1 MKAKE
6 MTISLRRILRALPR
20 SGVRSWKRNLLILIL
35 LLAGAGLML
44 RQMNFSGDISRMLP
58 RDSESLE
65 LYQAFSRSAMFNTTL
80 LLFSVKEDGEDT
92 TTPGVSEEVA
102 AGKRKL
108 MDEYTERIARRLT
121 GHPLVLRVEHRFLP
135 DDPPGKIRDLTRWI
149 PQYRAA
155 AVLPEER
162 DRSSGK
168 GKGKGGEG
176 GEEETVPGGSAEA
189 LVHQLYRRLLVFSPG
204 QTEEMLRSDPAG
216 WNMRL
221 LLPLEKFRKLSGI
234 KLRPG
239 STGLV
244 SEDGRHQMLLLETGV
259 SATDSAGS
267 RKWMNELEKE
277 LADCPEELE
286 WGVIAGQ
293 RRAMENE
300 EVLKRD
306 VRTVGIASLVIFT
319 LLTVLCYRCDLRS
332 LLIPLIPLTASFLV
346 LGAMPLLFRDC
357 LFFVAGMGGVVVG
370 LAVDYGIHIYSA
382 MTETHPLR
390 RLFRICAPLFTGA
403 LTSFAVFAVFLFSS
417 TDGLRQLGFF
427 AGCSLLLSMILML
440 LFLPPLLLGPGGRE
454 KKRKEKNL
462 QYHGLRRI
470 PPPDFPF
477 RRPKTVLCIWGAL
490 LIPAAALLP
499 ELRFNT
505 DVSQFDVASPELL
518 KLEKQ
523 YQTLFQK
530 EDIRPAFGLFRGKSK
545 REVLEKLPAVPA
557 QDTLQNA
564 DEDSPSSAPSENS
577 FIEFFSPA
585 ELYPPESIREKNLL
599 SWKNF
604 YNSGAFD
611 RWRGQTEKLAEE
623 AGFHPGFLDP
633 FFDSLREGILHPPQE
648 PPELFQPL
656 LERMVVKGTD
666 GLWTAAILL
675 DEKEALPAKKQLGAE
690 LVMSKQHFL
699 EILSRDVSQ
708 EVFFPALAG
717 VLSVVFIT
725 WIFFRNAGE
734 TLKALLVVF
743 FTLCF
748 TAAFFAAAGIA
759 VNLSVLIAGIILS
772 GLAVDY
778 GIFMVNSLKR
788 GGKDSAGVFHALY
801 LSAATSAAGGL
812 TVVFTT
818 HPMLRDAGITLLCGI
833 FFACLTAVFLL
844 PALHALKKRK
854 ALPSSPPAQAPPL
867 SAQSSPSQSPPETKV
882 GDASLEENGRTH
894 ELDHEFGN
902 ENAETQNASAAHG
915 TIPAK
920 QASRRGALPLLL
932 LLLLLASGT
941 GSGCTTENFEC
952 NTLPILPSG
961 DFPSGADFPEQK
973 GKWLLESSVLLEY
986 GFRKIT
992 ALCLLSIDFE
1002 RGILESAAVTPSGI
1016 TLYDIAGNRDAIPGR
1031 WEMMPGQPW
1040 SEDPRRTASAILSD
1054 LAAIY
1059 CHDRFESLREGK
1071 RTERTLTLLSEEG
1084 TEYVFAGSPMRILRK
1099 KSAPGTENPWQVRYD
1114 RYIVSDH
1121 GLFPENPVLERPRA
1135 GYRISVKTHRIHR
1148 NGT

>member
-6 MTISLRRILRALPR
+6 MTISLRRILRALLR
-20 SGVRSWKRNLLILIL
+20 SGFRSRKRNLLILIL
-35 LLAGAGLML
+35 LLAGAALML

-58 RDSESLE
+58 RDSESLQ

-92 TTPGVSEEVA
+92 TPGASEEVA

-108 MDEYTERIARRLT
+108 MDEYTERIARRLAE
-121 GHPLVLRVEHRFLP
+121 HPLVLRVEHRFLP

-155 AVLPEER
+155 LLPEER
-162 DRSSGK
+162 DRSGK
-168 GKGKGGEG
+168 EKEKSGEG
-176 GEEETVPGGSAEA
+176 GEEEAVPGGSAEA
-189 LVHQLYRRLLVFSPG
+189 LVRQVYRRLLVFSPG

-440 LFLPPLLLGPGGRE
+440 LFLPPLLLGPGGTE
-454 KKRKEKNL
+454 KKGKEKQHL

-470 PPPDFPF
+470 SPPGFPF
-477 RRPKTVLCIWGAL
+477 RHPKTVLCIWGAL

-518 KLEKQ
+518 ELEEQ

-530 EDIRPAFGLFRGKSK
+530 EGVRPAFGLFRGKSK

-557 QDTLQNA
+557 
-564 DEDSPSSAPSENS
+564 
-577 FIEFFSPA
+577 
-585 ELYPPESIREKNLL
+585 
-599 SWKNF
+599 
-604 YNSGAFD
+604 
-611 RWRGQTEKLAEE
+611 
-623 AGFHPGFLDP
+623 
-633 FFDSLREGILHPPQE
+633 
-648 PPELFQPL
+648 
-656 LERMVVKGTD
+656 
-666 GLWTAAILL
+666 
-675 DEKEALPAKKQLGAE
+675 
-690 LVMSKQHFL
+690 
-699 EILSRDVSQ
+699 
-708 EVFFPALAG
+708 
-717 VLSVVFIT
+717 
-725 WIFFRNAGE
+725 
-734 TLKALLVVF
+734 
-743 FTLCF
+743 
-748 TAAFFAAAGIA
+748 
-759 VNLSVLIAGIILS
+759 
-772 GLAVDY
+772 
-778 GIFMVNSLKR
+778 
-788 GGKDSAGVFHALY
+788 
-801 LSAATSAAGGL
+801 
-812 TVVFTT
+812 
-818 HPMLRDAGITLLCGI
+818 
-833 FFACLTAVFLL
+833 
-844 PALHALKKRK
+844 
-854 ALPSSPPAQAPPL
+854 
-867 SAQSSPSQSPPETKV
+867 
-882 GDASLEENGRTH
+882 
-894 ELDHEFGN
+894 
-902 ENAETQNASAAHG
+902 
-915 TIPAK
+915 
-920 QASRRGALPLLL
+920 
-932 LLLLLASGT
+932 
-941 GSGCTTENFEC
+941 
-952 NTLPILPSG
+952 
-961 DFPSGADFPEQK
+961 
-973 GKWLLESSVLLEY
+973 
-986 GFRKIT
+986 
-992 ALCLLSIDFE
+992 
-1002 RGILESAAVTPSGI
+1002 
-1016 TLYDIAGNRDAIPGR
+1016 
-1031 WEMMPGQPW
+1031 
-1040 SEDPRRTASAILSD
+1040 
-1054 LAAIY
+1054 
-1059 CHDRFESLREGK
+1059 
-1071 RTERTLTLLSEEG
+1071 
-1084 TEYVFAGSPMRILRK
+1084 
-1099 KSAPGTENPWQVRYD
+1099 
-1114 RYIVSDH
+1114 
-1121 GLFPENPVLERPRA
+1121 
-1135 GYRISVKTHRIHR
+1135 
-1148 NGT
+1148 